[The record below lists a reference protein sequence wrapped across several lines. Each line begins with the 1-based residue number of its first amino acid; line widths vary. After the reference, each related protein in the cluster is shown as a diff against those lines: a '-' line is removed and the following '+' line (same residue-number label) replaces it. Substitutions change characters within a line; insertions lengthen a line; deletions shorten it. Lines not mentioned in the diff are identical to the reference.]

1 MKSLDAIMSL
11 KIRFLHPQL
20 GFFPF
25 NCGDVSNEHGE
36 KFLQDIAVMEKRYQG
51 KCSSALVADFCW
63 QFQREDS
70 NASYR
75 RKSR

>member
-1 MKSLDAIMSL
+1 MVSFEMKKVVITFDVFILFWKHMKSLDAIMSL

-36 KFLQDIAVMEKRYQG
+36 KFLQDIAVMEKRY
-51 KCSSALVADFCW
+51 
-63 QFQREDS
+63 
-70 NASYR
+70 
-75 RKSR
+75 